1 MKLITSCATYLFFL
15 MKEENFEIELSED
28 DSVLFKLVTISII
41 TERVDS
47 DYEEWKKKNDKNN

>member
-47 DYEEWKKKNDKNN
+47 DYEE

>member
-1 MKLITSCATYLFFL
+1 

-47 DYEEWKKKNDKNN
+47 DYEEWKKKKW

>member
-1 MKLITSCATYLFFL
+1 

-47 DYEEWKKKNDKNN
+47 DYEEWKKNMIKIIEN